1 MSRRRIGQE
10 SFGFGDAGRRH
21 SSLDDLA
28 KLIDWASV
36 DHRLVDISCAAKGEP
51 AWPPLALFKALLLAA
66 WYDLS
71 DVKLADR
78 VKIIGHAKSAPSS
91 LHDEHGAQQRWAKKR
106 ELDEV
111 MREGASLPAGDS
123 KATKPPKKPKG
134 GEWEKPKGDAE
145 KMIVD
150 LLSARLVGESHD
162 EKAGYYVPPVDVSTV
177 AAHLELFHGGIPDAV
192 SDDEGRMLAMH
203 GAQHE
208 AAATGAGVLAVNHWH
223 TAKRP

>member
-1 MSRRRIGQE
+1 MSKKKTWADVKKLDVVELGGREWTVAKIKAGKKKAHVRVE
-10 SFGFGDAGRRH
+10 MGRRV
-21 SSLDDLA
+21 A
-28 KLIDWASV
+28 
-36 DHRLVDISCAAKGEP
+36 E
-51 AWPPLALFKALLLAA
+51 
-66 WYDLS
+66 S

-78 VKIIGHAKSAPSS
+78 VKIVGHAKSAPSS

-134 GEWEKPKGDAE
+134 GEWERPKGDAE